1 MDDYGHSA
9 PFATRWND
17 NDVYGHINNAVY
29 YEAMD
34 TTINRWLLASG
45 HLDVTDGDSIGVCAS
60 SSCEYV
66 ASGSFPD
73 VLTVGLRAGRLG
85 RTSVTWETA
94 ITGPDGTL
102 LATGRFVHVF
112 VDRQTRRPAPISD
125 GLRAAIEESLV
136 A

>member
-1 MDDYGHSA
+1 MDGYPHPA
-9 PFATRWND
+9 AFATRWND
-17 NDVYGHINNAVY
+17 NDVYGHLTNAVS

-34 TTINRWLLASG
+34 TTINRWLIASG
-45 HLDVTDGDSIGVCAS
+45 HLDVADGDSIGVCAS

-85 RTSVTWETA
+85 TTSVTWETA
-94 ITGPDGTL
+94 IVGPDGTL

-112 VDRQTRRPAPISD
+112 VDRGTRRPAAISD
-125 GLRAAIEESLV
+125 GLRAAIEAQLV
-136 A
+136 V